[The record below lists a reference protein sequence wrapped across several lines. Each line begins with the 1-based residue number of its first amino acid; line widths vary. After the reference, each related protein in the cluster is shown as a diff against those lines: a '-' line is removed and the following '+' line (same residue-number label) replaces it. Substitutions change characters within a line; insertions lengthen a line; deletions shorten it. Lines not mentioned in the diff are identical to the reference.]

1 MDLEFLR
8 PLYEHV
14 GGYVSV
20 YLDTSPDAEDA
31 TRAVDLRWRSARER
45 LASAGADDA
54 TLDALAAVLTGS
66 GRAAAGRAAFGRG
79 GEVLLTEPLPHP
91 PRREIARVAP
101 LPHVMPLLAQRGPH
115 VPHLQVM
122 ARHDGGEIASVTGA
136 GAEEDE
142 EVTGTGWPVHRTKG
156 GGWAQLRYQRST
168 EEAWETNAKE
178 LAGRVT
184 AEARRVGAGLIVVA
198 GDPVARTLLVRQLG
212 PDLAAI
218 TVLIEGEVTV
228 DSEQVTRA
236 AGRAVAERVERH
248 SRERFEHWRTQLA
261 HDRGVEGLPATMA
274 ALRDGAVAE
283 MLLADHPTSAATAW
297 IGPGGTDLAAGAGE
311 LTGRGVQDP
320 VTDRADAALAR
331 GLATTDAPL
340 YFLPADLASST
351 EAPRD
356 GVGASLRFP
365 REAVV

>member
-8 PLYEHV
+8 PLYGHV

-31 TRAVDLRWRSARER
+31 TRAVDLRWRSARDR

-54 TLDALAAVLTGS
+54 TLDALAAVLTGA

-79 GEVLLTEPLPHP
+79 GAVLLTEALPHP

-101 LPHVMPLLAQRGPH
+101 LPHVMPLLAQRAPH

-136 GAEEDE
+136 GAEEEE
-142 EVTGTGWPVHRTKG
+142 EVTGTGWPVHKTRG
-156 GGWAQLRYQRST
+156 GGWSQFRYQRST

-184 AEARRVGAGLIVVA
+184 AEARAVGAELIVVA

-218 TVLIEGEVTV
+218 TVLIDREVTA
-228 DSEQVTRA
+228 DSGQVARA
-236 AGRAVAERVERH
+236 ADQALADHVERRA
-248 SRERFEHWRTQLA
+248 RERFEHWRTQLA
-261 HDRGVEGLPATMA
+261 HDRGVDGLPATMA
-274 ALRDGAVAE
+274 ALHDGVVAE
-283 MLLADHPTSAATAW
+283 LLLADHPTSAATAW
-297 IGPGGTDLAAGAGE
+297 IGPGGTDLAAAQAE

-331 GLATTDAPL
+331 GLATTGAPL
-340 YFLPADLASST
+340 YFLPADLAAST
-351 EAPRD
+351 GAPRD
-356 GVGASLRFP
+356 GVGGPLRVP
-365 REAVV
+365 REAVG